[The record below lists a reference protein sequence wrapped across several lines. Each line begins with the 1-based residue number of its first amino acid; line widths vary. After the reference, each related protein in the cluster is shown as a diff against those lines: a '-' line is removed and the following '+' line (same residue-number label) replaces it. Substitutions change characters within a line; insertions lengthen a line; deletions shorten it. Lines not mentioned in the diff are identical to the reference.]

1 MTTSIPRNDYLE
13 ALGIPE
19 FLYTSE
25 ASIKPDK
32 VLSKCLI
39 VETTNENSF
48 CQSGETQELLDK
60 MLSSIN
66 LSLNDVTCLSIKYSD
81 LEGITHEYPAQAV
94 LIMGDYTGPQKDN
107 IFITHHPKDI
117 IVNANLKRQV
127 WETLKKLKK
136 CLK

>member
-1 MTTSIPRNDYLE
+1 MTTSIPINDYLE

-25 ASIKPDK
+25 SSVKPEK
-32 VLSKCLI
+32 ALSKCLI
-39 VETTNENSF
+39 IETTSENSF

-60 MLSSIN
+60 MLSAIN

-81 LEGITHEYPAQAV
+81 LEGITNEYPAQAV

>member
-25 ASIKPDK
+25 SSVKPEK
-32 VLSKCLI
+32 ALSKCLI
-39 VETTNENSF
+39 IETTSENSF
-48 CQSGETQELLDK
+48 CHSGETQELLDK
-60 MLSSIN
+60 MLSAIN
-66 LSLNDVTCLSIKYSD
+66 LSLNDVTCLSIKSCD
-81 LEGITHEYPAQAV
+81 LEVITSEYPVQAV